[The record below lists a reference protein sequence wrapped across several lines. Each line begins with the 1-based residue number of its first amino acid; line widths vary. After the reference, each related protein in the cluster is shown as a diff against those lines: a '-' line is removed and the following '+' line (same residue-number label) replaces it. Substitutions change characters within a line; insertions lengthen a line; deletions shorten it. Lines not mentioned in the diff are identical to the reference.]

1 MWDEKHDAE
10 FLAGENADHYEPYWW
25 NDGEPLWITAKKQV
39 MAQRTHFLMVE
50 VFYELHPL

>member
-1 MWDEKHDAE
+1 MWDEKHDTK

-50 VFYELHPL
+50 VWELHPL